1 LTANFSDFTPH
12 FILRLM
18 AKEVSYGVGEGRH
31 WQIKKQPAAAALAAF
46 KQAVAN
52 RLDRKISPE

>member
-1 LTANFSDFTPH
+1 
-12 FILRLM
+12 M